1 VLTRSIVGFAVVLA
15 IGSPK
20 LAQPALAQSARPGA
34 PEDTVKARSN
44 IFMMEAV
51 LEQAVE
57 QGAMNLREKV
67 RRVMPDML
75 TLSGAAQARGFRL
88 DGYGVFF
95 DVEVPSLRHS
105 VAWSLRTMADENG
118 MGAARALQLLKAYV
132 QKLQDPGARQNLEQ
146 AIKRIELQ
154 VGPTPAPTDRQ
165 PIASAPSDRGTMS
178 AAVADQD
185 PPVLSSIPSPPSAPP
200 PIDETL
206 LDDPNE
212 AYTAAVKSALV
223 DAMLDFSSTLRVG
236 ADEWLTIAARDNE
249 HRDRLVPM
257 DPYDTSTIL
266 LRIKGSD
273 LAAFRAERITREEAL
288 KRVEVREF

>member
-51 LEQAVE
+51 LERAVE
-57 QGAMNLREKV
+57 QGAANLREKV

-105 VAWSLRTMADENG
+105 VAWSLRTMADDSG
-118 MGAARALQLLKAYV
+118 MGASKALQLLKASV
-132 QKLQDPGARQNLEQ
+132 QKLQDQGARQNLEQ

-154 VGPTPAPTDRQ
+154 VGATPAPPDRQ
-165 PIASAPSDRGTMS
+165 PPAPSDRGTMS
-178 AAVADQD
+178 AAIVEAD
-185 PPVLSSIPSPPSAPP
+185 PPVLSAIPSPAPAPP

-212 AYTAAVKSALV
+212 AYTSAVKSALI

>member
-1 VLTRSIVGFAVVLA
+1 MLTRSIVGFAVVLA
-15 IGSPK
+15 MAGS
-20 LAQPALAQSARPGA
+20 ALAQSARPGS

-51 LEQAVE
+51 LERAVE
-57 QGAMNLREKV
+57 QGAANLREKV

-105 VAWSLRTMADENG
+105 VAWSLRTMADETG
-118 MGAARALQLLKAYV
+118 MGAAKALQMLKAYV
-132 QKLQDPGARQNLEQ
+132 QKLQDAGARQNLEQ

-154 VGPTPAPTDRQ
+154 VGPTPAPPERQ
-165 PIASAPSDRGTMS
+165 PSAPGARGTMS
-178 AAVADQD
+178 AAVIDPD
-185 PPVLSSIPSPPSAPP
+185 PPVLSGVPPPTPAPPP

-212 AYTAAVKSALV
+212 AYTMAVKSALI

-236 ADEWLTIAARDNE
+236 PDEWLTIAARDNE

-273 LAAFRAERITREEAL
+273 LAAFRAERITRDEAL